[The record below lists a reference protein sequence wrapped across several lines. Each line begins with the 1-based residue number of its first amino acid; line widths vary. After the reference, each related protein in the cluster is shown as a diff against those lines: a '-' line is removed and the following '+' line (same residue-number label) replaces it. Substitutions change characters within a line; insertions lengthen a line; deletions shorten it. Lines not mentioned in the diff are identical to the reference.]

1 MTKILL
7 GTYTKSE
14 SKGIY
19 EIDLE
24 HDRLDRLTHIASVEN
39 PTYLDYDPTTQ
50 TLFSVYQKD
59 DLAGIATWKYQST
72 DTEVIERFIE
82 SGPAPCYVAY
92 DKNED
97 QIYDANYHKGRV
109 NVYKNHQVFKKIEYK
124 DGSHAHFVNKKP
136 NTEFVYVCDLGL
148 DTVRKYEL
156 MNEIATYKA
165 PAGSGP
171 RHLAFHPHLPLLYL
185 FSEHTCHVTVLE
197 DDGFDFIEH
206 AVFDAL
212 PEIDAIRSAAAIRIS
227 KDGNYLYVSNR
238 GHDSITVFKISQD
251 GLKLE
256 LIQNISSFGEHPRDF
271 ALSPDQKYL
280 VCANRD
286 TNNLSLYARDE
297 TTGKLTLLQSDVY
310 APECVSVLFIS

>member
-24 HDRLDRLTHIASVEN
+24 QDRLVRLTHIAEVEN

-59 DLAGIATWKYQST
+59 DQAGIATWKYQGT
-72 DTEVIERFIE
+72 NTELIERFVE
-82 SGPAPCYVAY
+82 MGPAPCYVAY

-206 AVFDAL
+206 GVFDAL
-212 PEIDAIRSAAAIRIS
+212 PETETIRSAAAIRIS

-238 GHDSITVFKISQD
+238 GHDSITVFKISED
-251 GLKLE
+251 GLQLE

-286 TNNLSLYARDE
+286 SNHLSLYARDVVN
-297 TTGKLTLLQSDVY
+297 GKLTLLQTDVY
-310 APECVSVLFIS
+310 APECVAVLFIS

>member
-24 HDRLDRLTHIASVEN
+24 QDRLVRLTHIAEVEN

-59 DLAGIATWKYQST
+59 DQAGIATWKYQGT
-72 DTEVIERFIE
+72 NTELIERFVE
-82 SGPAPCYVAY
+82 MGPAPCYVAY

-206 AVFDAL
+206 GVFDAL
-212 PEIDAIRSAAAIRIS
+212 PETETIRSAAAIRIS

-238 GHDSITVFKISQD
+238 GHDSITVFKISED
-251 GLKLE
+251 GLQLE

-286 TNNLSLYARDE
+286 SNHLTLYARDVVN
-297 TTGKLTLLQSDVY
+297 GKLTLLQTDVY
-310 APECVSVLFIS
+310 APECVAVLFIS

>member
-14 SKGIY
+14 SEGIY
-19 EIDLE
+19 EIDLN
-24 HDRLDRLTHIASVEN
+24 HDQLENLTLIAKAGN
-39 PTYLDYDPTTQ
+39 PTYLDFNASTQ
-50 TLFSVYQKD
+50 ILYSVYQND
-59 DLAGIATWKYQST
+59 EGAGIATWKYQG
-72 DTEVIERFIE
+72 TETKLLETFVEA
-82 SGPAPCYVAY
+82 GPAPCYVAY
-92 DKNED
+92 DEPED

-136 NTEFVYVCDLGL
+136 GTEFVYVCDLGL

-165 PAGSGP
+165 PSGSGP
-171 RHLAFHPHLPLLYL
+171 RHLAFHPDLPILYL

-206 AVFDAL
+206 GTYDAL
-212 PEIDAIRSAAAIRIS
+212 PDSDAIRSAAAIRIS
-227 KDGNYLYVSNR
+227 ADGKNLYVSNR
-238 GHDSITVFKISQD
+238 GHDSISVFKISSN

-256 LIQNISSFGEHPRDF
+256 LIQNISSYGAHPRDF
-271 ALSPDQKYL
+271 ALSPDNKHL

-286 TNNLSLYARDE
+286 THNLTLYARDPFSG
-297 TTGKLTLLQSDVY
+297 TLTLLQSNVY
-310 APECVSVLFIS
+310 APECVAVIFIP

>member
-24 HDRLDRLTHIASVEN
+24 QDRLVRLTHIAEVEN

-59 DLAGIATWKYQST
+59 DQAGIATWKYQGT
-72 DTEVIERFIE
+72 NTELIERFVE
-82 SGPAPCYVAY
+82 MGPAPCYVAY
-92 DKNED
+92 DKVED

-206 AVFDAL
+206 GVFDAL
-212 PEIDAIRSAAAIRIS
+212 PETETIRSAAAIRIS

-238 GHDSITVFKISQD
+238 GHDSITVFKISED
-251 GLKLE
+251 GLQLE

-271 ALSPDQKYL
+271 ALSLDNKYL

-286 TNNLSLYARDE
+286 SNNLTLYARDVVN
-297 TTGKLTLLQSDVY
+297 GKLTLLQTDVY
-310 APECVSVLFIS
+310 APECVAVLFIS